1 MRTTNLPAG
10 SQRISNVGLVWEE
23 VLTGA
28 SGTFTVRQQQTFR
41 VSATAACTVSIDGV
55 LAMTM
60 QAGEVEYFN
69 AGEGVKE
76 NSTRKSEITI
86 TGSANVQ
93 VARSVEQGGRR
104 TP

>member
-10 SQRISNVGLVWEE
+10 SQRTSNVGLVWKE

-28 SGTFTVRQQQTFR
+28 AGTVLVQQQGTVR
-41 VSATAACTVSIDGV
+41 VSCVTACTVTIDGM
-55 LAMTM
+55 LSMTM

-69 AGEGVKE
+69 VGAGQAS
-76 NSTRKSEITI
+76 NITRQSELVIAGGT
-86 TGSANVQ
+86 ANVQ
-93 VARSVEQGGRR
+93 VALDVERGRR